1 MIRFS
6 AIRNATAVLIIG
18 STRSD
23 RVNPGHLYPLLA
35 GILVLLTIGCGP
47 ESTPETILAPNT
59 ATSPR
64 PALAAGKG
72 DPSGTVT
79 VEIQEGTVAR
89 YLVREQLAR
98 LDFPN
103 DAVGETSDVV
113 GRIIFDPVG
122 DIDSAASKI
131 TVDLRTLKSD
141 KSRRD
146 RFLRTRSLESDVFP
160 TAEFVVKELPGLGW
174 PLLKEG

>member
-1 MIRFS
+1 M
-6 AIRNATAVLIIG
+6 
-18 STRSD
+18 
-23 RVNPGHLYPLLA
+23 
-35 GILVLLTIGCGP
+35 
-47 ESTPETILAPNT
+47 
-59 ATSPR
+59 
-64 PALAAGKG
+64 
-72 DPSGTVT
+72 
-79 VEIQEGTVAR
+79 AR

-174 PLLKEG
+174 PLPKEG